1 MITAAHKASS
11 TASKGLGATH
21 RSSRSWV
28 SWPLF
33 IPVLLFLFALAARII
48 GIDWHGVHSDEH
60 PAAAAKVLTGQFVDD
75 LQYYPPLLNYCTA
88 LLFAVYFVIGKIA
101 HFWTT
106 TDEFRAA
113 FFADRTPFYVLL
125 RMVTATWAA
134 LTAPLVYFL
143 ALRLGQ
149 SRLAAV
155 IAGIAAAIIP
165 ASIYFSHI
173 GKSDNGLASAFL
185 LVCLAALRFIDR
197 PEEQGRRIALGASI
211 AFAFSVKHS
220 ALFLLGPAAVL
231 VLLELIR
238 NGVRGWALARA
249 LAVAGVAA
257 VVLWI
262 PMNIGIILDPAG
274 FIDAQVVQSQMS
286 SRDASWG
293 STLSLFVEMVTSEGG
308 IPAATLILWIV
319 APLAIAMID
328 DRAKR
333 FRFWLL
339 WLPTTVAFVVI
350 ASIAGD
356 RQPIYLWLPHM
367 VLLSTTVILLLTQAL
382 SQKAAWMRWPAMAAL
397 AAILVS
403 YGIRNENI
411 LQQAA
416 ASPILL
422 EVGEEITRTVK
433 PSEKILTTTSL
444 AQFLA
449 LSSEGGDIDRARHE
463 RLAKKYNVQL
473 PPVAPESKRQKSTGY
488 ITASFPLVIGGLET
502 TDPDKVKVVLPY
514 AWPLQPEEWRLDYW
528 LERGFRVFVVSNE
541 SELAQVPGYRAMFA
555 SIRSQ
560 CKPTARFFSKRPLF
574 SEFDTVI
581 YRC

>member
-1 MITAAHKASS
+1 M
-11 TASKGLGATH
+11 
-21 RSSRSWV
+21 
-28 SWPLF
+28 
-33 IPVLLFLFALAARII
+33 
-48 GIDWHGVHSDEH
+48 
-60 PAAAAKVLTGQFVDD
+60 
-75 LQYYPPLLNYCTA
+75 
-88 LLFAVYFVIGKIA
+88 
-101 HFWTT
+101 
-106 TDEFRAA
+106 A
-113 FFADRTPFYVLL
+113 FFTDRSPFFVLL
-125 RMVTATWAA
+125 RVVAATWAA
-134 LTAPLVYFL
+134 LVAPLVYWL

-149 SRLAAV
+149 SRWAAV
-155 IAGIAAAIIP
+155 LAGIVVGLVP
-165 ASIYFSHI
+165 ASVYFSHI

-185 LVCLAALRFIDR
+185 LFCLASLRLIEKPVYVWR
-197 PEEQGRRIALGASI
+197 KIAVGAAI

-249 LAVAGVAA
+249 IAVAGVAA
-257 VVLWI
+257 VVLWL
-262 PMNIGIILDPAG
+262 PMNIGIILDPVG

-286 SRDASWG
+286 SRDTSWG
-293 STLSLFVEMVTSEGG
+293 STLSLFAEVVTSEGG
-308 IPAATLILWIV
+308 IPAATLILWIA

-328 DRAKR
+328 GRAKR
-333 FRFWLL
+333 FRYWLL
-339 WLPTTVAFVVI
+339 WLPITVGFFVI
-350 ASIAGD
+350 AAIAGD
-356 RQPIYLWLPHM
+356 RQPIHLWLPHM
-367 VLLSTTVILLLTQAL
+367 VLLSTTVILLLTLAL
-382 SQKAAWMRWPAMAAL
+382 SHKAAWLRWPAATAL
-397 AAILVS
+397 AVILVS
-403 YGIRNENI
+403 FGIRNENI

-422 EVGEEITRTVK
+422 EVSDEIRRTVK

-449 LSSEGGDIDRARHE
+449 LSSEGGDFDRARHE

-473 PPVAPESKRQKSTGY
+473 PPVAPESKRQKSMGY

-528 LERGFRVFVVSNE
+528 LERGFRVFVVSKE
-541 SELAQVPGYRAMFA
+541 YELAQVPAYRAMFA

-560 CKPTARFFSKRPLF
+560 CRPTARFFSKRPLF
-574 SEFDTVI
+574 NDFDTVM